1 MANKQKIN
9 KMTKQEK
16 YLDSLT
22 GAVILNQLAL
32 NFNEDLKYTKFYKH
46 ELKKSLNQ
54 TIKHLIKAEQ
64 TEFDLVFDA
73 EEERTDN
80 ISQNVLAI
88 IETISKGGFTD
99 MVVVGNILLAHQK
112 DSKAIEGIVKKV
124 LTNKN

>member
-1 MANKQKIN
+1 
-9 KMTKQEK
+9 MTKQEK

-46 ELKKSLNQ
+46 ELKKSLNM

-73 EEERTDN
+73 EEERTDF

-88 IETISKGGFTD
+88 IEQISKGGFTD

-112 DSKAIEGIVKKV
+112 DPKAIEGIVKKV

>member
-1 MANKQKIN
+1 MTNKQKIN

-112 DSKAIEGIVKKV
+112 DPKAIEGIVKKV

>member
-1 MANKQKIN
+1 MTNKQKIN

-22 GAVILNQLAL
+22 GLKTWIIEFGIAVILNQLAL

-80 ISQNVLAI
+80 ISK
-88 IETISKGGFTD
+88 TY
-99 MVVVGNILLAHQK
+99 
-112 DSKAIEGIVKKV
+112 
-124 LTNKN
+124 

>member
-22 GAVILNQLAL
+22 GAVIVNQLAL

-112 DSKAIEGIVKKV
+112 DPKAIEGIVKKV

>member
-1 MANKQKIN
+1 MPNKQKIN

-112 DSKAIEGIVKKV
+112 DPKAIEGIVKKV
-124 LTNKN
+124 LTEK

>member
-1 MANKQKIN
+1 
-9 KMTKQEK
+9 MTKQEK

-46 ELKKSLNQ
+46 ELKKSLNM

-73 EEERTDN
+73 EEETHRLYKSKR
-80 ISQNVLAI
+80 ISNNRADKQRRFYKYGSNWQYI
-88 IETISKGGFTD
+88 IST
-99 MVVVGNILLAHQK
+99 
-112 DSKAIEGIVKKV
+112 
-124 LTNKN
+124 

>member
-112 DSKAIEGIVKKV
+112 DPKAIEGIVKKV
-124 LTNKN
+124 LTEK

>member
-1 MANKQKIN
+1 M
-9 KMTKQEK
+9 
-16 YLDSLT
+16 
-22 GAVILNQLAL
+22 
-32 NFNEDLKYTKFYKH
+32 
-46 ELKKSLNQ
+46 

-112 DSKAIEGIVKKV
+112 DPKG
-124 LTNKN
+124 N

>member
-1 MANKQKIN
+1 MTNKPKSN

-64 TEFDLVFDA
+64 NEFDLVFDA
-73 EEERTDN
+73 EEERTDF
-80 ISQNVLAI
+80 ISKNVLTI

-99 MVVVGNILLAHQK
+99 MVVIGNILLAHQK
-112 DSKAIEGIVKKV
+112 DPKAIEGIVKKI